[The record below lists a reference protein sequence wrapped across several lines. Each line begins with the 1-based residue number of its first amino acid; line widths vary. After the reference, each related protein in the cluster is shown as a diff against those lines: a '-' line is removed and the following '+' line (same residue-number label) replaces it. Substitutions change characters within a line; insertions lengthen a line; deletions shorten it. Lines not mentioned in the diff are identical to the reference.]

1 MIFLWTPNVKS
12 LQKKK
17 RRNTTLNQV
26 TLMYEMLLEGM
37 VRIKNLTEIEI
48 KPLNRTLTVEHV
60 TLFRDML

>member
-17 RRNTTLNQV
+17 WRNTTLNQV

>member
-1 MIFLWTPNVKS
+1 M
-12 LQKKK
+12 
-17 RRNTTLNQV
+17 NQV
-26 TLMYEMLLEGM
+26 TLMYEMLLEQT